1 MPLKFNKLL
10 GFIAGTFL
18 LTACNPIS
26 PAIEFPEGKVVNC
39 DQITLGTN
47 SGLALDTDR
56 ELFLDCLDGQS
67 TIDFNS
73 ISGPAVINFWGSWCA
88 PCRDEIP
95 YFVELNDSLPNGLK
109 LIGVA
114 REERSTADAIKF
126 VRDFGI
132 TYPQLFDPSGKTKSV
147 VGPSVPVTL
156 FIDEA
161 GNIAYQLIG
170 PVDSVDELN
179 QLIST
184 HLGL

>member
-1 MPLKFNKLL
+1 MQLKFNTLL
-10 GFIAGTFL
+10 SFIASTFL
-18 LTACNPIS
+18 LAACNPIS
-26 PAIEFPEGKVVNC
+26 PAVEFPEGKVINC
-39 DQITLGTN
+39 DQLTLGTG
-47 SGLALDTDR
+47 SGLDLDIDR
-56 ELFLDCLDGQS
+56 ELLLDCLDGQS
-67 TIDFNS
+67 AIDFAS

-95 YFVELNDSLPNGLK
+95 YFVELNNSLPQGLL

-132 TYPQLFDPSGKTKSV
+132 TYPQLFDPSGKTKSII
-147 VGPSVPVTL
+147 GPSVPVTL

-170 PVDSVDELN
+170 PVDSVDDLN